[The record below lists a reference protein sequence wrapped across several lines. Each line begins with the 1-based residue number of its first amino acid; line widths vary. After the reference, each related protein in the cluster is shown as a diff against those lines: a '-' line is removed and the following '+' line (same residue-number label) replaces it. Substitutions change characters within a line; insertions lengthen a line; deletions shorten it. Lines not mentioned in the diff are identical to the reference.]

1 MTKTNTMAKKE
12 SNQHLAILQDIR
24 KKIFKPVYLL
34 MGDESY
40 YIDLICDAIIDNALN
55 ETERDFNQ
63 TILYGA
69 DVDDFAVVVNAAKRF
84 PMMAEHQL
92 IVVKEAQNIR
102 GIDSLS
108 YYLQKPLMS
117 TILVICYKNGSLKN
131 KKIVAGIEK
140 IGLVYESKK
149 LYDNQLPAFITNY
162 VATKSLSIDPKAAS
176 MMADFVG
183 NDLSRLSGELDKL
196 AISLPEG
203 SMRITPEA
211 VERNVGISKDFN
223 NFELLNA
230 IITRNVSKAAQIVQ
244 YFEQNPKNNPLVVT
258 ISVLFNFFSNL
269 MLCYF
274 AADRS
279 ENGIQ
284 RELNLRSVYQV
295 RDYVTAMRNY
305 NAYKCIDIIEL
316 IRQYD
321 ARSKG
326 IGSGAM
332 SNDGDLLRE
341 LVFKIMYTPYQK

>member
-1 MTKTNTMAKKE
+1 MAKKD
-12 SNQHLAILQDIR
+12 SNQHIAILQDIR
-24 KKIFKPVYLL
+24 KKVFKPVYLL
-34 MGDESY
+34 MGEESY
-40 YIDLICDAIIDNALN
+40 YIDLICDAIIDNALK
-55 ETERDFNQ
+55 EEERDFNQ

-69 DVDDFAVVVNAAKRF
+69 DVDDFALVVNAAKRF

-102 GIDSLS
+102 GVDNLS

-117 TILVICYKNGSLKN
+117 TILVICYKNGTLKN

-140 IGLVYESKK
+140 IGVVYESKK
-149 LYDNQLPAFITNY
+149 LYDSQLPAFINNY
-162 VATKSLSIDPKAAS
+162 VAAKKLSIDPKAVS

-203 SMRITPEA
+203 SLRITPES
-211 VERNVGISKDFN
+211 VECNVGISKDYN
-223 NFELLNA
+223 NYELLNA
-230 IITRNVSKAAQIVQ
+230 IITRNVPKAAQIVQ

-279 ENGIQ
+279 DNGIMK
-284 RELNLRSVYQV
+284 ELNLRSVYQS
-295 RDYVTAMRNY
+295 RDYLTAMRSY
-305 NAYKCIDIIEL
+305 NAFKCIDIIAL

-326 IGSGAM
+326 IGSGA
-332 SNDGDLLRE
+332 SSDDGDLLKE
-341 LVFKIMYTPYQK
+341 LVFKILYSPYQK

>member
-1 MTKTNTMAKKE
+1 MAKKE
-12 SNQHLAILQDIR
+12 TNQHIAILQDIR
-24 KKIFKPVYLL
+24 NRIFKPVYLL

-40 YIDLICDAIIDNALN
+40 YIDLICDAIIENALN
-55 ETERDFNQ
+55 ENERDFNQ

-69 DVDDFAVVVNAAKRF
+69 DVDDFAIVVNAAKRF

-102 GIDSLS
+102 GIDNLS

-117 TILVICYKNGSLKN
+117 TILVICYKNGTLKN

-149 LYDNQLPAFITNY
+149 LYESQLPAFINTY
-162 VATKSLSIDPKAAS
+162 VAAKKLAIDPKAVS
-176 MMADFVG
+176 MLADFVG

-203 SMRITPEA
+203 SMRITPES
-211 VERNVGISKDFN
+211 VEHNVGISKDFN
-223 NFELLNA
+223 NYELLNA
-230 IITRNVSKAAQIVQ
+230 IVTRNVSKAAQIVQ

-269 MLCYF
+269 LLCFF
-274 AADRS
+274 ATDRS
-279 ENGIQ
+279 ENGLAK
-284 RELNLRSVYQV
+284 ELNLRSVYQA
-295 RDYVTAMRNY
+295 RDYTTAMHNY
-305 NAYKCIDIIEL
+305 NAFKCIDIIDL
-316 IRQYD
+316 IRRYD

-326 IGSGAM
+326 IGSGAS
-332 SNDGDLLRE
+332 SNDGDLLKE
-341 LVFKIMYTPYQK
+341 LVFKILYSPYQK

>member
-1 MTKTNTMAKKE
+1 MAKKE
-12 SNQHLAILQDIR
+12 TNQHIAILQDIR
-24 KKIFKPVYLL
+24 NRIFKPVYLL

-40 YIDLICDAIIDNALN
+40 YIDLICDAIIENALN
-55 ETERDFNQ
+55 ENERDFNQ

-69 DVDDFAVVVNAAKRF
+69 DVDDFAIVVNAAKRF

-102 GIDSLS
+102 GIDNLS

-117 TILVICYKNGSLKN
+117 TILVICYKNGTLKN
-131 KKIVAGIEK
+131 KKILTGIEK

-149 LYDNQLPAFITNY
+149 LYDNQLPAFINTY
-162 VATKSLSIDPKAAS
+162 VAAKKLAIDPKAVS
-176 MMADFVG
+176 MLADFVG

-211 VERNVGISKDFN
+211 VERNVGVSKDFN
-223 NFELLNA
+223 NYELLNA
-230 IITRNVSKAAQIVQ
+230 IITRNISKAAQIVQ

-269 MLCYF
+269 LLCFF

-279 ENGIQ
+279 ENGLAK
-284 RELNLRSVYQV
+284 ELNLRSVYQA
-295 RDYVTAMRNY
+295 RDYTAAMRHY
-305 NAYKCIDIIEL
+305 NAFKCIDIIDL

-326 IGSGAM
+326 IGSGAS
-332 SNDGDLLRE
+332 SNDGDLLKE
-341 LVFKIMYTPYQK
+341 LVFKILYSPYQK

>member
-1 MTKTNTMAKKE
+1 MAKKE
-12 SNQHLAILQDIR
+12 TNQHIAILQDIR
-24 KKIFKPVYLL
+24 NRIFKPVYLL

-40 YIDLICDAIIDNALN
+40 YIDLICDAIIENALN
-55 ETERDFNQ
+55 ENERDFNQ

-69 DVDDFAVVVNAAKRF
+69 DVDDFAIVVNAAKRF

-102 GIDSLS
+102 GIENLS

-117 TILVICYKNGSLKN
+117 TILVICYKNGTLKN
-131 KKIVAGIEK
+131 KKILAGIEK

-149 LYDNQLPAFITNY
+149 LYESQLPAFINTY
-162 VATKSLSIDPKAAS
+162 VAAKKLAIDPKAVS
-176 MMADFVG
+176 MLADFVG

-203 SMRITPEA
+203 SMRITPES
-211 VERNVGISKDFN
+211 VERNVGVSKDFN
-223 NFELLNA
+223 NYELLNA
-230 IITRNVSKAAQIVQ
+230 IVTRNVSKAAQIVQ

-269 MLCYF
+269 LLCFF

-279 ENGIQ
+279 ENGLVK
-284 RELNLRSVYQV
+284 ELNLRSVYQA
-295 RDYVTAMRNY
+295 RDYTTAMLNY
-305 NAYKCIDIIEL
+305 NAFMCIDIIDL
-316 IRQYD
+316 IRRYD

-326 IGSGAM
+326 IGSGAS
-332 SNDGDLLRE
+332 SNDGDLLKE
-341 LVFKIMYTPYQK
+341 LVFKILYSPYQK

>member
-1 MTKTNTMAKKE
+1 MAKKE
-12 SNQHLAILQDIR
+12 TNQHIAILQDIR
-24 KKIFKPVYLL
+24 NRIFKPVYLL

-40 YIDLICDAIIDNALN
+40 YIDLICDAIIENALN
-55 ETERDFNQ
+55 ENERDFNQ

-69 DVDDFAVVVNAAKRF
+69 DVDDFAIVVNAAKRF

-102 GIDSLS
+102 GIENLS

-117 TILVICYKNGSLKN
+117 TILVICYKNGTLKN
-131 KKIVAGIEK
+131 KKILAGIEK

-149 LYDNQLPAFITNY
+149 LYESQLPAFINTY
-162 VATKSLSIDPKAAS
+162 VAAKKLAIDPKAVS
-176 MMADFVG
+176 MLADFVG

-203 SMRITPEA
+203 SMRITPES

-223 NFELLNA
+223 NYELLNA
-230 IITRNVSKAAQIVQ
+230 IVTRNVSKAAQIVQ

-269 MLCYF
+269 LLCFF
-274 AADRS
+274 ATDRS
-279 ENGIQ
+279 ENGLAK
-284 RELNLRSVYQV
+284 ELNLRSAYQA
-295 RDYVTAMRNY
+295 RDYTTAMRNY
-305 NAYKCIDIIEL
+305 NAFKCIDIIDL
-316 IRQYD
+316 IRRYD

-326 IGSGAM
+326 IGSGAS
-332 SNDGDLLRE
+332 SNDGDLLKE
-341 LVFKIMYTPYQK
+341 LVFKILYSPYQK

>member
-1 MTKTNTMAKKE
+1 MAKKE
-12 SNQHLAILQDIR
+12 SNQHIAILQDIR

-40 YIDLICDAIIDNALN
+40 YIDLICDAIIENALKEN
-55 ETERDFNQ
+55 ERDFNQ

-69 DVDDFAVVVNAAKRF
+69 DVDDFAIVVNAAKRF

-102 GIDSLS
+102 GIENLAF
-108 YYLQKPLMS
+108 YLQKPLMS

-131 KKIVAGIEK
+131 KKILAGIEK

-149 LYDNQLPAFITNY
+149 LYDNQLPAFINTY
-162 VATKSLSIDPKAAS
+162 VAAKKLAIDPKAVS
-176 MMADFVG
+176 MLADFVG

-203 SMRITPEA
+203 STRITPEA
-211 VERNVGISKDFN
+211 VELNVGVSKDFN
-223 NFELLNA
+223 NYELLNA
-230 IITRNVSKAAQIVQ
+230 IVTRNVSKAAQIVQ

-269 MLCYF
+269 LLCFF

-279 ENGIQ
+279 ENGLVK
-284 RELNLRSVYQV
+284 ELNLRSVYQA
-295 RDYVTAMRNY
+295 RDYTTAMRSY
-305 NAYKCIDIIEL
+305 NAFKCIDIIDL

-326 IGSGAM
+326 IGSGAS
-332 SNDGDLLRE
+332 SNDGDLLKE
-341 LVFKIMYTPYQK
+341 LVFKILYSPYQK

>member
-1 MTKTNTMAKKE
+1 MAKKE
-12 SNQHLAILQDIR
+12 TNQHIAILQDIR
-24 KKIFKPVYLL
+24 NRIFKPVYLL

-40 YIDLICDAIIDNALN
+40 YIDLICDAIIENALN
-55 ETERDFNQ
+55 ENERDFNQ

-69 DVDDFAVVVNAAKRF
+69 DVNDFAIVVNAAKRF

-102 GIDSLS
+102 GIDNLS

-117 TILVICYKNGSLKN
+117 TILVICYKNGTLKN

-149 LYDNQLPAFITNY
+149 LYESQLPAFINTY
-162 VATKSLSIDPKAAS
+162 VAAKKLAIDPKAVS
-176 MMADFVG
+176 MLADFVG

-203 SMRITPEA
+203 SMRITPES
-211 VERNVGISKDFN
+211 VEHNVGISKDFN
-223 NFELLNA
+223 NYELLNA
-230 IITRNVSKAAQIVQ
+230 IVTRNVSKAAQIVQ

-269 MLCYF
+269 LLCFF
-274 AADRS
+274 ATDRS
-279 ENGIQ
+279 ENGLAK
-284 RELNLRSVYQV
+284 ELNLRSVYQA
-295 RDYVTAMRNY
+295 RDYTTAMHNY
-305 NAYKCIDIIEL
+305 NAFKCIDIIDL
-316 IRQYD
+316 IRRYD

-326 IGSGAM
+326 IGSGAS
-332 SNDGDLLRE
+332 SNDGDLLKE
-341 LVFKIMYTPYQK
+341 LVFKILYSPYQK